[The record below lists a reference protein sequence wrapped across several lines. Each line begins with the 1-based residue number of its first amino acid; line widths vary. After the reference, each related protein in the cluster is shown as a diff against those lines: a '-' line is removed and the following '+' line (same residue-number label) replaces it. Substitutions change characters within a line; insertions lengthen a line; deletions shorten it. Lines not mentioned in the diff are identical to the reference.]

1 MEEKCPEGLR
11 IAYARSDFAG
21 RVNMASGIAVRREPL
36 KAAVETVSFGR
47 DEANDLARK
56 VLRAKADMLMDDRRV
71 DAMMAL
77 DEVAAALLGAAG
89 RSEV

>member
-21 RVNMASGIAVRREPL
+21 RVNMQSGITVRREPS
-36 KAAVETVSFGR
+36 KAAVETVSFDR
-47 DEANDLARK
+47 DEANGLARK
-56 VLRAKADMLMDDRRV
+56 VLRAKADMLMDDRRA
-71 DAMMAL
+71 DAMRAL

-89 RSEV
+89 RPEV

>member
-21 RVNMASGIAVRREPL
+21 RVNMASGIAVRSEPL
-36 KAAVETVSFGR
+36 NSTVEEVRLSK
-47 DEANDLARK
+47 DEANGLAAK

-77 DEVAAALLGAAG
+77 DEVAAGLLG
-89 RSEV
+89 RTRV